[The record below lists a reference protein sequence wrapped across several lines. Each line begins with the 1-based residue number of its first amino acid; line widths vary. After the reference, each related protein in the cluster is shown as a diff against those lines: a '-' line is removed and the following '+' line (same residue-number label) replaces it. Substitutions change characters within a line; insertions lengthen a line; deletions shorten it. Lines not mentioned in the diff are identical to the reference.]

1 MKVSKD
7 ALRHARALFQT
18 CLREGKLDHD
28 RVKMIVKR
36 VGEEKPR
43 GYLGI
48 LTAFQRLTRL
58 ELEKRHAVIESATEL
73 SEALKEDVLRN
84 LKARYGEDVT
94 SDFKTVPNLLGGMR
108 VRVGSDIWDGS
119 VKTRLERLSQA
130 IAS

>member
-18 CLREGKLDHD
+18 CAKDGKLDLD
-28 RVKMIVKR
+28 RVKTIVKR

-48 LTAFQRLTRL
+48 LTAFQRLVRL
-58 ELEKRHAVIESATEL
+58 DLEKRHAIIESAVEL
-73 SEALKEDVLRN
+73 SQELKDDVLKN
-84 LKARYGEDVT
+84 LKARYGDDVT
-94 SDFKTVPNLLGGMR
+94 SEFKVVPDLLGGMR

-119 VKTRLERLSQA
+119 VKTRLDRLSQA
-130 IAS
+130 FS

>member
-18 CLREGKLDHD
+18 CLKDEKLDTD

-48 LTAFQRLTRL
+48 LTAFQRLVRL
-58 ELEKRHAVIESATEL
+58 ELEKRHAVVESAEPL
-73 SEALKEDVLRN
+73 SDALRDEVLRD
-84 LKARYGEDVT
+84 LKARYGDDVT
-94 SDFKTVPNLLGGMR
+94 SAFKVVPELLGGMR

-130 IAS
+130 LS

>member
-18 CLREGKLDHD
+18 CAKDGKLDLD

-48 LTAFQRLTRL
+48 LSAFQRLIRL
-58 ELEKRHAVIESATEL
+58 DLEKRHAVIESA
-73 SEALKEDVLRN
+73 EALTEDLKNGVLKD
-84 LKARYGEDVT
+84 LKARYGDDVT
-94 SDFKTVPNLLGGMR
+94 SEFKVVPELLGGMR

-119 VKTRLERLSQA
+119 VKTRLDQLSQA
-130 IAS
+130 FS

>member
-18 CLREGKLDHD
+18 CLKDGKLDLD
-28 RVKMIVKR
+28 RVKTIVKR

-48 LTAFQRLTRL
+48 LTAFQRLIRL
-58 ELEKRHAVIESATEL
+58 ELEKRHAVVESAVEL
-73 SEALKEDVLRN
+73 TQSLKDDVLKN
-84 LKARYGEDVT
+84 LKSRYGDDVT
-94 SDFKTVPNLLGGMR
+94 SDFKVVPELLGGMR

-119 VKTRLERLSQA
+119 VRTRLDRLSQA
-130 IAS
+130 FS

>member
-7 ALRHARALFQT
+7 ALRHARALFQS
-18 CLREGKLDHD
+18 CSKDGKLDLD

-48 LTAFQRLTRL
+48 LTAFQRLIRL
-58 ELEKRHAVIESATEL
+58 DLEKRHAIVESAEAL
-73 SEALKEDVLRN
+73 SDGLKEDVLKD
-84 LKARYGEDVT
+84 LKARYGDDVT
-94 SDFKTVPNLLGGMR
+94 SEFKIVPELLGGMR

-119 VKTRLERLSQA
+119 VKTRLDKLSQA
-130 IAS
+130 FS

>member
-18 CLREGKLDHD
+18 CAKDGKLDLE
-28 RVKMIVKR
+28 RVKTIVKR

-48 LTAFQRLTRL
+48 LTAFQRLVRL
-58 ELEKRHAVIESATEL
+58 DLEKRHATIESAVEL
-73 SEALKEDVLRN
+73 SQGLKDDVLKN
-84 LKARYGEDVT
+84 LKARYGDDVT
-94 SDFKTVPNLLGGMR
+94 SEFKVVPDLLGGMR

-119 VKTRLERLSQA
+119 VKTRLDRLSQA
-130 IAS
+130 FS

>member
-7 ALRHARALFQT
+7 ALRHARALFQS
-18 CLREGKLDHD
+18 CASEGKLDID

-48 LTAFQRLTRL
+48 LTAFQRLIRL
-58 ELEKRHAVIESATEL
+58 DLEKRHAIVESAEKL
-73 SEALKEDVLRN
+73 SDDLKDGVLN
-84 LKARYGEDVT
+84 DLKARYGDDVT
-94 SDFKTVPNLLGGMR
+94 SEFKVAPDLLGGMR

-119 VKTRLERLSQA
+119 VKTRLDQLSQA
-130 IAS
+130 FS